1 MQSGNAFL
9 PSRLWIVACLT
20 VALIGGILGYWKG
33 RDNLVFHQVFTKI
46 ESSIPSEAQL
56 FYDVGKGFNER
67 DSDKRIIYK
76 ADEAV
81 VLDFELTGDTIRGLR
96 FDPSRSQARIKIHE
110 IILKYHD
117 EPPFI
122 VPLDSLKAARDVRRL
137 HFDGDRLI
145 VETTAPAE
153 DPILYLTNIGP
164 VPRTAISNIV
174 FNVGI
179 GSLIALGVAFFTCW
193 VYRSSRQIHGGR
205 RQSASPRRR
214 YT

>member
-1 MQSGNAFL
+1 MQSGNAL
-9 PSRLWIVACLT
+9 VPSRPLIVACLT
-20 VALIGGILGYWKG
+20 AVLIGGTLGYWVSQ
-33 RDNLVFHQVFTKI
+33 DNLASHQVFLKI
-46 ESSIPSEAQL
+46 ESSIPSEVQL
-56 FYDVGKGFNER
+56 FYDAGKGFNER
-67 DSDKRIIYK
+67 DSDNCIIYK

-96 FDPSRSQARIKIHE
+96 FDPSRSPARIKIHE
-110 IILKYHD
+110 ILLKYHD

-122 VPLDSLKAARDVRRL
+122 VPLDSLKAARDVRKL

-145 VETTAPAE
+145 VETTEAAN

-164 VPRTAISNIV
+164 APRASISNTV

-193 VYRSSRQIHGGR
+193 VYRSNQQIHGGR
-205 RQSASPRRR
+205 RQSASPKRR

>member
-1 MQSGNAFL
+1 MQLGNAFV
-9 PSRLWIVACLT
+9 PGRLWIAAFLMV
-20 VALIGGILGYWKG
+20 VLIGGILGYWKS
-33 RDNLVFHQVFTKI
+33 RDNLISHQVFIKI
-46 ESSIPSEAQL
+46 ESSIPSETQL

-67 DSDKRIIYK
+67 DSDRRIIYN
-76 ADEAV
+76 ADETV
-81 VLDFELTGDTIRGLR
+81 VLDFELTGDTIRGFR
-96 FDPSRSQARIKIHE
+96 FDPSRSPARIKIHE

-117 EPPFI
+117 EPPFN

-137 HFDGDRLI
+137 HFDGDSLI
-145 VETTAPAE
+145 VETTEPAE

-164 VPRTAISNIV
+164 APRPSISNTV

-193 VYRSSRQIHGGR
+193 VYRSSQHIHEER
-205 RQSASPRRR
+205 RKSPSPRRR

>member
-1 MQSGNAFL
+1 MQSGNAFV
-9 PSRLWIVACLT
+9 PGRLWIAAFLMV
-20 VALIGGILGYWKG
+20 VLIGGILGYWKS
-33 RDNLVFHQVFTKI
+33 RDNLISHQVFIKI
-46 ESSIPSEAQL
+46 ESSIPSETQL

-67 DSDKRIIYK
+67 DSDRRIIYN
-76 ADEAV
+76 ADETV
-81 VLDFELTGDTIRGLR
+81 VLDFELTADTIQGLR
-96 FDPSRSQARIKIHE
+96 FDPSRSPARIKIHE

-137 HFDGDRLI
+137 HFDGDKLI
-145 VETTAPAE
+145 METTEAAE

-164 VPRTAISNIV
+164 APRPSISNTV

-193 VYRSSRQIHGGR
+193 VYRSSQHIHEER
-205 RQSASPRRR
+205 RKSPSPRRR

>member
-1 MQSGNAFL
+1 MQLGNAFV
-9 PSRLWIVACLT
+9 PGRLWIVAFLT
-20 VALIGGILGYWKG
+20 AVFIGGILGYWKS
-33 RDNLVFHQVFTKI
+33 RDNLISHQVFMKI
-46 ESSIPSEAQL
+46 ESSIPSETQL

-67 DSDKRIIYK
+67 DSDKRIIYN
-76 ADEAV
+76 ADETV
-81 VLDFELTGDTIRGLR
+81 VLNFELTGDTIRGLR
-96 FDPSRSQARIKIHE
+96 FDPSRSPARTKIHE

-137 HFDGDRLI
+137 HFDGDKLI
-145 VETTAPAE
+145 METTEAAE

-164 VPRTAISNIV
+164 APRASIFNTV

-193 VYRSSRQIHGGR
+193 VYRSSQQIYEER
-205 RQSASPRRR
+205 RQSAPPRRR